1 MPCVLFE
8 SVGNRLLL
16 VRVPPDEISEAS
28 EEGDH
33 QADRDHP
40 CEHHIIDKHETYLRN
55 LIRVRWV
62 QVKPAPA

>member
-8 SVGNRLLL
+8 SAGNRLLL
-16 VRVPPDEISEAS
+16 VRISPDEISEAS

-55 LIRVRWV
+55 LIRYSMGSS
-62 QVKPAPA
+62 

>member
-1 MPCVLFE
+1 MPCVPLCSTESALFL
-8 SVGNRLLL
+8 VGI
-16 VRVPPDEISEAS
+16 PPNEISETC

-55 LIRVRWV
+55 LIRYSMGSS
-62 QVKPAPA
+62 